1 MVSKSLKSTIK
12 TGKLENLKSENYPS
26 LFFDFGLCER
36 EFSYKLYSVK
46 MYMLTNFTEEH
57 WEHIQNI

>member
-26 LFFDFGLCER
+26 YSLILGYVSVNSIT
-36 EFSYKLYSVK
+36 SY
-46 MYMLTNFTEEH
+46 
-57 WEHIQNI
+57 IQ